1 MTQQVQQPQGR
12 TSHFDAAKVI
22 VETLQGLDKTSQAL
36 AMRFAAETLGLQS
49 ATVTETPAAPVM
61 QPSAAASPQ
70 GSGGA
75 THSTDIKQFTAAKA
89 PKSDQQFAAIAAY
102 FYRFEAPEAQRK
114 DTIDADSLLEAARL
128 AGRKRP
134 GNPRFTLNNAKN
146 SGYLDVASTGKYRI
160 NSVGENLVAMALPGN
175 ASEGS
180 PARRAGKKKSGK
192 KKTSGKTAKAAK
204 LRR

>member
-1 MTQQVQQPQGR
+1 MTQQAQPQGK

-22 VETLQGLDKTSQAL
+22 VETLQGLDKTSQVL

-49 ATVTETPAAPVM
+49 AIVTQTPAASVG
-61 QPSAAASPQ
+61 SVSTSVSPP

-89 PKSDQQFAAIAAY
+89 PRSDQQFAAVVAY

-114 DTIDADSLLEAARL
+114 DTIDAESLLEAARL

-146 SGYLDVASTGKYRI
+146 AGYLDAATTGKYRI

-175 ASEGS
+175 DSERLPVRS
-180 PARRAGKKKSGK
+180 AGKKKIDK
-192 KKTSGKTAKAAK
+192 KKIAKKTAKTAK
-204 LRR
+204 PRG